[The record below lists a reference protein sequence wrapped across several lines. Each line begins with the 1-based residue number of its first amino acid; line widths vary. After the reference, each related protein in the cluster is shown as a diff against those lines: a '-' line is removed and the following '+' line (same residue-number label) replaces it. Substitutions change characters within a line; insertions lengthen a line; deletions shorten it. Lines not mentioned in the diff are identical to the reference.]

1 MLYVL
6 VVLLHCDIVHIILLV
21 LLGVRSIIMV
31 IIVELPSQK
40 RSLREDMSH
49 NRATLLLLQSLPLL
63 LLLLVVLV
71 VIIIIIIIILI
82 IIISSSNMLSFIL
95 REDMSHNREAH
106 VRSDFPSGYGG
117 HDIYTLY
124 IYIYIHT
131 YTYTCML
138 IIIII
143 ITIQFVV

>member
-1 MLYVL
+1 
-6 VVLLHCDIVHIILLV
+6 
-21 LLGVRSIIMV
+21 MV

-124 IYIYIHT
+124 IYTYIYI
-131 YTYTCML
+131 YMYAYYYYYYYNSIRSM
-138 IIIII
+138 IIDILNT
-143 ITIQFVV
+143 TIYYYY